1 MKHKPAPVQGAATSA
16 HVRTTIRPLVR
27 SIALTVVLLAA
38 PSVVLA
44 QVPVSVVASDD
55 TAGETPVDNAEFIV
69 RLVDGI
75 PVLPVTINYSVAGS
89 ASPGNDFARLS
100 GSVTLGILQPEAS
113 ITIEVSGNDGVFEG
127 DETVTITL
135 LEEEDGGD
143 GDDDGGVIIVDGT
156 ASVTILDSPHS
167 VTASTGANASENP
180 ASDGQITVSLGARNE
195 SGDALTVQYSVAGTA
210 TPAIDYV
217 ALSGVAVIPVGSSSA
232 SVDVTPLDDDLQ
244 EGLET
249 VDITLTGTSDPR
261 ASIGT
266 PATAGLSIADD
277 DEDGDGGDDDD
288 GNTEVRVSVIASDD
302 TANETPA
309 DNGEFVVRRV
319 GGHPVR
325 PVTINYSVAGSAS
338 PGDDYAPLSGNVRL
352 EAQEPEVSIAVN
364 PSGDDDV
371 FEGDESVTITLSEE
385 EDDVVVETG
394 TATVTILDSPHS
406 VTASRTANASE
417 NPAAIGQVT
426 ASLGARN
433 ESAAALTVE
442 YSVAG
447 TATAGTD
454 YEALNGVAVIPIG
467 SSSVAIEITP
477 IDDELRE
484 AEETVDITLTETSDP
499 DAPVGSPATASVSIA
514 DDDSAG
520 DDDGDGLS
528 NSDECPDGDPC
539 PDTDQDALTNDH
551 DPDDDGDGIPTAS
564 ENPPGQ
570 DTNDDGTPD
579 YLENDDDGDGRLT
592 RDEDA
597 NEDGDGNPATNPT
610 DLDGD
615 SVADYLDADD
625 RGGPR
630 GDADSDGLSNER
642 EEELGTNPEAADTDG
657 DGVSDGDEVT
667 AATDPLDQ
675 RSFGDADGDLVPDAI
690 ESGDGTDP
698 NDPHSFADGDG
709 GGTADHIETIT
720 YASYGI
726 TPTNVADANDDRRD
740 FDGDGLPDR
749 LEISIGSVPDADDS
763 PTLDGAGDDN
773 GNGISN
779 AVEAYLATL
788 GIVAVDAVSDM
799 DRDGYPDAAEVA
811 LGLNPL
817 RASERDTDGDGVPDV
832 VEVRAGIDI
841 DGATDSDGDGVPD
854 ACEIALS
861 SDPLDANLP
870 VANGAMDDDG
880 DGVSNA
886 IEQVLQI
893 LGASGDIDASGDGDA
908 DGISDADEIRFGTD
922 PFRDEQ
928 PALWIELSQADIGP
942 VNALVTDGGV
952 VTATA
957 VVGGRQT
964 GTLLYDWTD
973 SSNAVLAVSIGGQTN
988 RTLAISPQTLP
999 PGMYNLALSVQRTVG
1014 DYSSPVSTVE
1024 FTVSVLAGAEA
1035 AQVADADNDGVP
1047 DASDDADGRSGFA
1060 NELQVQSG
1068 ARMQTETGVRLQLG
1082 TTARI
1087 AGTRSARVTR
1097 EDIAS
1102 AGDGNGGSVG
1112 NSEDDFDY
1120 ASGIYDFEVTNLPEV
1135 GSTVQI
1141 VIPQAIAIGEFPE
1154 YRKFQPSPGWVNFVE
1169 DANNSIESAAGSS
1182 GACPEPGDD
1191 SYQPGLTPGH
1201 LCIQLTIEDGGPNDG
1216 DAALGPNGV
1225 IKDPGGVAHRG
1236 DRSLRARA
1244 AAAWALLLSSC
1255 SAWSFLLQ
1263 YSEGGAPQTPLLCR
1277 ASRERIRR

>member
-27 SIALTVVLLAA
+27 SIALTIAMLAA
-38 PSVVLA
+38 PSVTLA
-44 QVPVSVVASDD
+44 QVLVSIDASDD
-55 TAGETPVDNAEFIV
+55 TASETPADNGEFVV
-69 RLVDGI
+69 RRVGGH
-75 PVLPVTINYSVAGS
+75 PVRPVTINYSITGS
-89 ASPGNDFARLS
+89 ASAGDDYAPLS
-100 GSVTLGILQPEAS
+100 GSARLEARGSEVS
-113 ITIEVSGNDGVFEG
+113 IAIEVPGNDGVFEG
-127 DETVTITL
+127 DETVTITM
-135 LEEEDGGD
+135 LEEEGGGGGD
-143 GDDDGGVIIVDGT
+143 DDDDDDDDDDGDDDNDDGGVIVVDGT
-156 ASVTILDSPHS
+156 ATVTILDSPHS
-167 VTASTGANASENP
+167 VTASTSANASENP
-180 ASDGQITVSLGARNE
+180 ASDGRISVSLGARNE
-195 SGDALTVQYSVAGTA
+195 SGDGLTVQYSVAGTA

-249 VDITLTGTSDPR
+249 V
-261 ASIGT
+261 
-266 PATAGLSIADD
+266 
-277 DEDGDGGDDDD
+277 E
-288 GNTEVRVSVIASDD
+288 
-302 TANETPA
+302 
-309 DNGEFVVRRV
+309 
-319 GGHPVR
+319 
-325 PVTINYSVAGSAS
+325 
-338 PGDDYAPLSGNVRL
+338 
-352 EAQEPEVSIAVN
+352 
-364 PSGDDDV
+364 
-371 FEGDESVTITLSEE
+371 
-385 EDDVVVETG
+385 
-394 TATVTILDSPHS
+394 
-406 VTASRTANASE
+406 
-417 NPAAIGQVT
+417 
-426 ASLGARN
+426 
-433 ESAAALTVE
+433 
-442 YSVAG
+442 
-447 TATAGTD
+447 
-454 YEALNGVAVIPIG
+454 
-467 SSSVAIEITP
+467 
-477 IDDELRE
+477 
-484 AEETVDITLTETSDP
+484 ITLTETSDP
-499 DAPVGSPATASVSIA
+499 DTPVGTPATASVSIA

-528 NSDECPDGDPC
+528 NSEECPDADQC
-539 PDTDQDALTNDH
+539 PDTDQDALTNDQ

-564 ENPPGQ
+564 ENAPGQ
-570 DTNDDGTPD
+570 DTNNDGTPD
-579 YLENDDDGDGRLT
+579 YLDNDDDGDGRLT

-597 NEDGDGNPATNPT
+597 NADGDGNPSTNPT

-615 SVADYLDADD
+615 DVSDYLDAND
-625 RGGPR
+625 RGGSQ

-642 EEELGTNPEAADTDG
+642 EEELGTDPEVADTDG
-657 DGVSDGDEVT
+657 DGVNDGDEVA

-675 RSFGDADGDLVPDAI
+675 RSFADADGDLVPDAI

-698 NDPHSFADGDG
+698 NDPDSFADGDG

-720 YASYGI
+720 YATYGI
-726 TPTNVADANDDRRD
+726 TPTNVANANDDRRD

-749 LEISIGSVPDADDS
+749 LEISIGSVPDADDT
-763 PTLDGAGDDN
+763 PTVDGAGDDN

-779 AVEAYLATL
+779 AVEAHLATL

-817 RASERDTDGDGVPDV
+817 RASERDTDGDGVPDAI
-832 VEVRAGIDI
+832 EVRAGIDI
-841 DGATDSDGDGVPD
+841 DGTTDSDGDGVPD
-854 ACEIALS
+854 ACEIALG

-870 VANGAMDDDG
+870 IANGAMDDDG

-886 IEQVLQI
+886 IEQVLQT

-942 VNALVTDGGV
+942 VAALVTDGGV

-957 VVGGRQT
+957 VVGGRQA
-964 GTLLYDWTD
+964 GTLLYDWTE
-973 SSNAVLAVSIGGQTN
+973 SSNAVLAVSNGGQTN

-999 PGMYNLALSVQRTVG
+999 AGTYNLVLSVQRTVG
-1014 DYSSPVSTVE
+1014 DYSSPVSTIE
-1024 FTVSVLAGAEA
+1024 FTVSVLDGTEA

-1047 DASDDADGRSGFA
+1047 DASDDADGRRGFA

-1068 ARMQTETGVRLQLG
+1068 ARMQAETGVRLQLG

-1120 ASGIYDFEVTNLPEV
+1120 VSGIYDFEVTNLPEV
-1135 GSTVQI
+1135 GGTVQI
-1141 VIPQAIAIGEFPE
+1141 VIPQAIAVGEFPE
-1154 YRKFQPSPGWVNFVE
+1154 YRKFQPSTGWVNFVE
-1169 DANNSIESAAGSS
+1169 DANNSIESAAGES

-1201 LCIQLTIEDGGPNDG
+1201 SCIQLTIAEGGPNDG

-1225 IKDPGGVAHRG
+1225 VK
-1236 DRSLRARA
+1236 
-1244 AAAWALLLSSC
+1244 
-1255 SAWSFLLQ
+1255 
-1263 YSEGGAPQTPLLCR
+1263 
-1277 ASRERIRR
+1277 